1 MFYFFG
7 CKGDKTLVSTEK
19 EFSVVIERGF
29 RDKKIVLKAIYGCVD
44 AEGIQIGV
52 GVEGEF
58 DEPFVG
64 SQPGLPSLFF
74 DAAHHVAQDVVRRIF
89 LDEGIRFFVVQ
100 EQTAVFGACPKTVEL
115 VDMKAEYAVGRNV
128 LFLETI
134 IFAGDVLHRG
144 EISRQSD

>member
-1 MFYFFG
+1 MKSIG
-7 CKGDKTLVSTEK
+7 CG
-19 EFSVVIERGF
+19 
-29 RDKKIVLKAIYGCVD
+29 VD
-44 AEGIQIGV
+44 AEGIQFGSRI
-52 GVEGEF
+52 EGEF
-58 DEPFVG
+58 DESLVG
-64 SQPGLPSLFF
+64 AQPEIAFAVFF

-128 LFLETI
+128 LFFKTI